1 MLNTYLVDVSSM
13 PSNDVETLYNHL
25 SGFAF
30 IVEEKLNPQTLKT
43 ECFRVFLE
51 EHDSIENL
59 LKGFDVKYTDIT
71 GSDLMKF

>member
-13 PSNDVETLYNHL
+13 PPNDADTLYDHL

-30 IVEEKLNPQTLKT
+30 IVDIKLNPQTLKAQYY
-43 ECFRVFLE
+43 RVFLE
-51 EHDSIENL
+51 ENYSIGEL
-59 LKGFDVKYTDIT
+59 LNGFNVKYTDIT